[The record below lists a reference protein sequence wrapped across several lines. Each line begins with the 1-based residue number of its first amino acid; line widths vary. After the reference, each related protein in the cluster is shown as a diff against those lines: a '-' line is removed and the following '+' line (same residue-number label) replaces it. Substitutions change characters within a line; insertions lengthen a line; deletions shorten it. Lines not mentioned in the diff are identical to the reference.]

1 MISADKNNV
10 RLSGTKPELLAEF
23 SLIVKSMSENYTRE
37 ELQKAFDDGF
47 KSEEEIRDEVTEKLL
62 SILFGEMFESGVK
75 SEKGEKHGE

>member
-37 ELQKAFDDGF
+37 ELKKAFDDGF

-62 SILFGEMFESGVK
+62 SILFGEMFESGNLK
-75 SEKGEKHGE
+75 